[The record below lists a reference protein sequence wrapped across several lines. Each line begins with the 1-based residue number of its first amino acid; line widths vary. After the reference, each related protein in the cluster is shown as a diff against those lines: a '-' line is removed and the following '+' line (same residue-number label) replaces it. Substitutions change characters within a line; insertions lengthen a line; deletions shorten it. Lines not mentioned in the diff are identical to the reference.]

1 MQEAITRRYGAN
13 QPISPLAPRPV
24 PEVTRR
30 LASDRVGHFAAA
42 PATHHSEPVPRQK
55 ENRIGSF

>member
-1 MQEAITRRYGAN
+1 MQESHHQAIRSQSAYF
-13 QPISPLAPRPV
+13 PLAPRPV